1 MAVMQMLARRGRSAL
16 LLRHT
21 RRHYSAGSAATGDSA
36 PLQLVALDRL
46 AHQSKLQ
53 LQISDRARTHVEIIP
68 VLSPSEF
75 ALKAFGGDGAS
86 SGDVFNVV
94 QEQQEASAAGEPA
107 AVKSVRITKNDDAL
121 AGDQQMTLQL
131 FLPHLIDLSVSVVNG
146 SVSVQDKIEGDV
158 KIVVGEGDIR
168 VNKLRGENINL
179 KTNNGR
185 IDVASLIEGEKVKLA
200 AHAVDCKRLMSGSTE
215 IKLASGGTSTS
226 SSSNSGDSDFGA
238 IYSSACVIN
247 SFAKGCSLQVG
258 SVHGYLRVT
267 GEEMQ
272 KVHVHSVNGAIDLE
286 DSGRSCDAVVHF
298 DSWAADAA
306 STILVG
312 GDVVVSVEPTAPI
325 EVELHGSKIMTDGC
339 AFSESELDQLD
350 VDYAIFSGAL
360 KPQAGSS
367 GGAPLAA
374 GASGKINVG
383 SAKNAAMRTSFFM
396 DDSAAGSSET
406 SSSSKSEAMLPRLL
420 VHATSGSV
428 KLEQLDWMA
437 KLKRKHLKQ

>member
-1 MAVMQMLARRGRSAL
+1 MAIMHMLARRGRSAL
-16 LLRHT
+16 LLRHA
-21 RRHYSAGSAATGDSA
+21 RRLHSTTATSNA
-36 PLQLVALDRL
+36 STPCQLVALDRL

-53 LQISDRARTHVEIIP
+53 LQISDRARTNVEIIP
-68 VLSPSEF
+68 VLTSSEF
-75 ALKAFGGDGAS
+75 ALKAFGGNGNS
-86 SGDVFNVV
+86 DVFSII
-94 QEQQEASAAGEPA
+94 QEQSEASAAGEP
-107 AVKSVRITKNDDAL
+107 VTVTSVRITKNDAV
-121 AGDQQMTLQL
+121 AGDQQQTSPMMLQL
-131 FLPHLIDLSVSVVNG
+131 FLPHLIDLNISVVNG
-146 SVSVQDKIEGDV
+146 SVSVQDKIEGNV

-168 VNKLRGENINL
+168 VNKLRGKDINL
-179 KTNNGR
+179 KSNNGR

-200 AHAVDCKRLMSGSTE
+200 SNAVDCKRLMSSSTE
-215 IKLASGGTSTS
+215 IKLASGA
-226 SSSNSGDSDFGA
+226 NSGDSDFGA

-247 SFAKGCSLQVG
+247 SFAKGSSLQVG

-298 DSWAADAA
+298 DSWTTDAA

-312 GDVVVSVEPTAPI
+312 GDVIVSVEPTAPI
-325 EVELHGSKIMTDGC
+325 EVELHGSKIVTDGC
-339 AFSESELDQLD
+339 AFSESDLDQLD

-367 GGAPLAA
+367 GAPLS
-374 GASGKINVG
+374 GTSGKINVG

-396 DDSAAGSSET
+396 EDSATESLET
-406 SSSSKSEAMLPRLL
+406 SSKSAAMLPRLL